1 MLWCLFIV
9 SFPQWSPE
17 NMFLAAT
24 CVGNNCRCDSGRSQT
39 SRCSQKEHANR
50 NNAVARPKT
59 RCKGPEPL
67 RFLIWSLFGQRV
79 LFNGEGGNRART
91 RQPMADRLE
100 IIHGIAGRAAA
111 SESGGEVRLD
121 EVYARS
127 PRLLNIR
134 RACPGTALLSQEVGL
149 PLFDRR

>member
-1 MLWCLFIV
+1 
-9 SFPQWSPE
+9 
-17 NMFLAAT
+17 MFVYHVISSMVYWK
-24 CVGNNCRCDSGRSQT
+24 CFSRSHVCREQLQVRLQGRSQT

>member
-1 MLWCLFIV
+1 MESRKYVPRSHVCGEQLQVRLGPWPNKQMLAKGACE
-9 SFPQWSPE
+9 SQQCRGKAE
-17 NMFLAAT
+17 NTLL
-24 CVGNNCRCDSGRSQT
+24 
-39 SRCSQKEHANR
+39 KEE
-50 NNAVARPKT
+50 PK
-59 RCKGPEPL
+59 PL